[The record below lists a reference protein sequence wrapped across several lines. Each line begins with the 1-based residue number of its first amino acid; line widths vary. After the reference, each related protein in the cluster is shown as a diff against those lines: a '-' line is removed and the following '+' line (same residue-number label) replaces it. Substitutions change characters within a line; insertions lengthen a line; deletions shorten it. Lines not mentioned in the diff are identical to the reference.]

1 MTLSS
6 PAPADPFHHPLPHEK
21 CAVRSLPLPLA
32 LTARLSPVVV
42 LAVAGWALTSGPA
55 ATANSGPAGGSPTS
69 AGDSAAPA
77 ASSAAPAAK
86 TYDAAPAPCTGV
98 PVATVKSLVPGAK
111 TAGKEIP
118 STDSRLRRTCSW
130 NALKGYDYRWLDV
143 SYEVAASDEAAA
155 KEYEQRVG
163 EKSGGGA
170 VPGLGDG
177 GYSVVNLTTEDK
189 QQTREGVVLAHVA
202 NALVVITYSGSDFE
216 NKKAPATAEINKGA
230 IKAAK
235 DAVAALRGGA
245 K

>member
-1 MTLSS
+1 MS
-6 PAPADPFHHPLPHEK
+6 
-21 CAVRSLPLPLA
+21 SLPLPLA

-42 LAVAGWALTSGPA
+42 LAVAGWALSSGPA
-55 ATANSGPAGGSPTS
+55 ATANSGSAQGSQASTG
-69 AGDSAAPA
+69 ASAAPA

-86 TYDAAPAPCTGV
+86 TYDDAPAPCTGV

-118 STDSRLRRTCSW
+118 STDSQLRRTCSW

-143 SYEVAASDEAAA
+143 SYEVTATDEAAE
-155 KEYEQRVG
+155 KEYQQRVT

-189 QQTREGVVLAHVA
+189 QQTREGVVLARVA
-202 NALVVITYSGSDFE
+202 NALVVVTYSGSDFE
-216 NKKAPATAEINKGA
+216 SKKAPETATINKGA

-235 DAVAALRGGA
+235 DAVASLRSGA